1 MSITKKLIVVILL
14 LLLALFSYS
23 YFSFHVKTSTQD
35 SLIKQDDR
43 GMSVETFTQK
53 VSNPNK
59 LVLVYFHADWCVPCV
74 KLKPEIAALETESKD
89 ICVVLKLDAD
99 DNPILSE
106 HFEIN
111 TLPTFMLYKN
121 GKKVW
126 ENNGYQSKQ
135 QLQAKIEAF
144 GKN

>member
-1 MSITKKLIVVILL
+1 MSKKLIVIILL

-23 YFSFHVKTSTQD
+23 YFSFHSEIGVKENSVMQ
-35 SLIKQDDR
+35 QGE
-43 GMSVETFTQK
+43 GMSVETYNQK
-53 VSNPNK
+53 VSNPHK
-59 LVLVYFHADWCVPCV
+59 LVLVYFHADWCVPCI

-121 GKKVW
+121 GKKIW

-135 QLQAKIEAF
+135 QLQAKIEAY
-144 GKN
+144 K